1 MTRLTRRRLLGA
13 GLAMPALVS
22 PLAAMSGFD
31 LRIGVVLPLGGP
43 SRPEEAANLESIA
56 EIARQGA
63 VFGEEEIQRNGA
75 LFGHRVTLFTA
86 NAPGAE
92 AATRA
97 ARRLVALNGVQ
108 VLVGGFT
115 ADEARALSRVADET
129 GALFLNIASTS
140 DALREDCSAQ
150 SFHIEASAAM
160 YLDALAGWYVRAGH
174 RNWVVLYG
182 ADAEGQA
189 RLDRA
194 RQSLGKRHWGAKI
207 AAEVSVF
214 DRDFSDALG
223 AAFRKKPDAVLLLT
237 NWHAQIDFLARYAA
251 EGLTAPVVS
260 FPEAATQTRSYY
272 AAAMA
277 AGRGAGAGH
286 RATLW
291 EPTLDAYGAREL
303 NARAAARWGR
313 PMDSTGWAAYQAMK
327 IAFDAAQFSGS
338 TDGRAMATWLAR
350 DGSVLDLHK
359 GIGVSFRPWDHQLRQ
374 SLYLVSLNPQA
385 GTGRDLA
392 SVQDRARLVGEL
404 PAIYMP
410 GTDPVER
417 LDQLGDIARRGVCR
431 SEGG

>member
-1 MTRLTRRRLLGA
+1 M
-13 GLAMPALVS
+13 
-22 PLAAMSGFD
+22 
-31 LRIGVVLPLGGP
+31 
-43 SRPEEAANLESIA
+43 
-56 EIARQGA
+56 
-63 VFGEEEIQRNGA
+63 
-75 LFGHRVTLFTA
+75 
-86 NAPGAE
+86 
-92 AATRA
+92 
-97 ARRLVALNGVQ
+97 
-108 VLVGGFT
+108 
-115 ADEARALSRVADET
+115 ADET

-207 AAEVSVF
+207 VAEVSVF
-214 DRDFSDALG
+214 DRDFSNALG

-251 EGLTAPVVS
+251 EGLTVPVVS

-327 IAFDAAQFSGS
+327 IAFDTAQFSGS